1 MKFVIV
7 GFGRVGMRTARLLQ
21 GEGHE
26 VVIVD
31 NDPAKVDR
39 AGKEGFTVVEGDGNE
54 DKTLEA
60 AGIDDADAVGGL
72 TGDLSTNL
80 AVCVIGD
87 ARGCRTV
94 LRISEDYSDDLY
106 EKYAADVDEIV
117 YPERLGAAGAK
128 TALMG
133 GDFSIIADLAEEL
146 SVTSVTVPEESP
158 AIGKRVV
165 AVDLPGGARIYAHGS
180 EHEPMSIPLPDATI
194 TAGDSLAVM
203 ADPDDLSAARAM
215 LRGEET
221 PA

>member
-21 GEGHE
+21 GEGHD
-26 VVIVD
+26 VTIVD

-39 AGKEGFTVVEGDGNE
+39 AGKEGFPVVEGDGNE
-54 DKTLEA
+54 DEILEA

-106 EKYAADVDEIV
+106 QKYAADVDEIV

-133 GDFSIIADLAEEL
+133 GDFSVIADLAEEL
-146 SVTSVTVPEESP
+146 SVTSVTVPEGSP
-158 AIGKRVV
+158 VIGQRVI
-165 AVDLPGGARIYAHGS
+165 AVELPGNARIYAHGT
-180 EHEPMSIPLPDATI
+180 EREPMSIPLPDVTVK
-194 TAGDSLAVM
+194 AGDSLAVM
-203 ADPDDLSAARAM
+203 VDPDDLSAVRAM
-215 LRGEET
+215 LRGEEA